1 MTYGLVAHCPRTG
14 RLGIAVASYS
24 IAIGLYC
31 GEAARANTGAT
42 LTLGC
47 PNPGN
52 NALALR
58 LLAQGF
64 TPRLVLT
71 ELVKNDPD
79 ADYRQISVIDREG
92 NLAAHTGAMTRRW
105 CGHRVGKDGKDHVA
119 LGDMLAGEQVVDA
132 ISAGYAAD
140 PAADLQERLLTALEA
155 GRDAGGQVG
164 RKGVLPARSAVV
176 IVQGSFDYS
185 DWDLRVDMHGEA
197 VGELRR
203 VHEEYKP
210 NAAYYIQRARNPQNA
225 IPAMEFADMLA
236 ARSPKGTT

>member
-1 MTYGLVAHCPRTG
+1 MTYGLVARCPRTG

-31 GEAARANTGAT
+31 SEAARANTGAT
-42 LTLGC
+42 LPLGF

-79 ADYRQISVIDREG
+79 ADYRQIGVIDREG
-92 NLAAHTGAMTRRW
+92 NVAAHTGAMTRRW
-105 CGHRVGKDGKDHVA
+105 CGHRVGKDGKEHIA

-132 ISAGYAAD
+132 ISARY
-140 PAADLQERLLTALEA
+140 
-155 GRDAGGQVG
+155 
-164 RKGVLPARSAVV
+164 
-176 IVQGSFDYS
+176 
-185 DWDLRVDMHGEA
+185 
-197 VGELRR
+197 
-203 VHEEYKP
+203 
-210 NAAYYIQRARNPQNA
+210 
-225 IPAMEFADMLA
+225 
-236 ARSPKGTT
+236 